1 MDENKQ
7 TNNLII
13 SPQKRKYKH
22 IEINSIKKGNTTKQ
36 NLKKLNLTSLEETID
51 TFALNK
57 IMFKSTV
64 TVPNTKNNFYNK
76 RTIFDN
82 LSKTLIR
89 DNREKL
95 FYLRDKVLNN
105 TISPKIWNYINKKK
119 VNRNFHYSYN
129 NIKLNAEK
137 KVKILENEKI
147 AKFQERINRKND
159 QYKNFLSQKKL
170 NQKEKSEYEKLK
182 NEKRKIKIKMYKLI
196 QKHGELC
203 ESFEKKNE
211 SYNTKFINYLNSKK
225 YINSKKHYNSYF
237 HFSKNDLSKA
247 HDPYK
252 QYMKTNEIAQ
262 NSINLKEIFSSLNNK
277 DKRIIEKEPDFFF
290 KNNKILEVLQD
301 VENKPLITT
310 LREEEEIESMI
321 KNKIPKKEIDN
332 YKSRND
338 TINQK
343 IDELDDYRNNLL
355 QKDVIN
361 KNNYNNDGVS
371 QLLYKNTIKTI
382 KDNEYTS
389 RTKSNEK
396 NIKEIFNDELKNCER
411 ALNRKNLLKLI
422 NNKKSNNPF
431 DKKIK
436 FVTKLNALDNNN
448 KRLDREE
455 IFQTKRKKIINT
467 EDDSDSRINRLK
479 TMISNVYS
487 SIQLSKDDKK

>member
-1 MDENKQ
+1 
-7 TNNLII
+7 
-13 SPQKRKYKH
+13 
-22 IEINSIKKGNTTKQ
+22 
-36 NLKKLNLTSLEETID
+36 
-51 TFALNK
+51 
-57 IMFKSTV
+57 
-64 TVPNTKNNFYNK
+64 
-76 RTIFDN
+76 
-82 LSKTLIR
+82 
-89 DNREKL
+89 
-95 FYLRDKVLNN
+95 
-105 TISPKIWNYINKKK
+105 
-119 VNRNFHYSYN
+119 
-129 NIKLNAEK
+129 
-137 KVKILENEKI
+137 
-147 AKFQERINRKND
+147 
-159 QYKNFLSQKKL
+159 
-170 NQKEKSEYEKLK
+170 
-182 NEKRKIKIKMYKLI
+182 
-196 QKHGELC
+196 
-203 ESFEKKNE
+203 
-211 SYNTKFINYLNSKK
+211 
-225 YINSKKHYNSYF
+225 
-237 HFSKNDLSKA
+237 
-247 HDPYK
+247 
-252 QYMKTNEIAQ
+252 
-262 NSINLKEIFSSLNNK
+262 
-277 DKRIIEKEPDFFF
+277 
-290 KNNKILEVLQD
+290 
-301 VENKPLITT
+301 
-310 LREEEEIESMI
+310 MI